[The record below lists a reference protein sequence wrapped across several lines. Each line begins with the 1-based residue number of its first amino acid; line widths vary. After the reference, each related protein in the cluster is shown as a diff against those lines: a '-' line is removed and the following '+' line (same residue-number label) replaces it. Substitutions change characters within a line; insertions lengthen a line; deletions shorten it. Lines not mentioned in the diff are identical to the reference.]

1 MSWSLDAIAAF
12 SAAAELGSFS
22 AAARRLGKSQSTI
35 SEAIANLEIDLGVSL
50 FERSGRQPVLTP
62 AGQQLLSHA
71 RQLLE
76 AGDALSRVAGLLA
89 GGLEPRL
96 TIVLSDTFQSE
107 SLEQMLRLFE
117 QQFPALEL
125 ETLVAEKEDVID
137 LVESGRAQLGFVSG
151 LARYPADIGYYPMPD
166 ASQSSLYVSSNHPLA
181 GLASVSREQLAAE
194 RELRLNTYYGPPSAT
209 LSARCW
215 SAPSYLLLLEMTRL
229 GFGWSELPSWLAVN
243 FGGDELT
250 ELKVAGWPKAVQVDL
265 VWSQARQPG
274 RAASW
279 VLAQLMGDQ

>member
-1 MSWSLDAIAAF
+1 
-12 SAAAELGSFS
+12 
-22 AAARRLGKSQSTI
+22 
-35 SEAIANLEIDLGVSL
+35 
-50 FERSGRQPVLTP
+50 
-62 AGQQLLSHA
+62 
-71 RQLLE
+71 
-76 AGDALSRVAGLLA
+76 
-89 GGLEPRL
+89 
-96 TIVLSDTFQSE
+96 VLSDTFQSE

-181 GLASVSREQLAAE
+181 GLSSVSREQLAAE

-243 FGGDELT
+243 FGGDELA

-279 VLAQLMGDQ
+279 VLAQLMGV